1 MDYDVIIIG
10 GGPAGLSAGLYSA
23 RALKKTLI
31 IEQAAVGGQI
41 MDTSEVQNLPGSVE
55 DTSSFAIASR
65 MEAQVREFGATIV
78 MDEVVDVDLSGE
90 WKLVRTTGNEYRARA
105 IIIATGSHPRKLGAP
120 GEESFV
126 GRGVGYCATCDG
138 AFYTGLPVYVIG
150 GGDSAF
156 DEGLFLSTIASKVTI
171 VYRGDTPRAAKLLQ
185 ERVANKDNMEVILNT
200 SIVDLSG
207 DDVLNRMVLENS
219 KTGEKTVVEGDF
231 GVFIFAGYQPNTQLF
246 EDKLVLDRGYIG
258 SDESTA
264 TEIPGVFAAGDV
276 RRKSTRQVVTAIA
289 DGAVAAIAAGK
300 YVDELLS

>member
-1 MDYDVIIIG
+1 MEYDVIIIG

-23 RALKKTLI
+23 RALKNTLI
-31 IEQAAVGGQI
+31 IESSAVGGQI

-65 MEAQVREFGATIV
+65 MEAQAREFGANIV
-78 MDEVVDVDLSGE
+78 MEEVEEVDFTGD
-90 WKLVRTTGNEYRARA
+90 WKVVRTNANEYKARA
-105 IIIATGSHPRKLGAP
+105 VIIATGSHPRKLGAP
-120 GEESFV
+120 GEENFV

-156 DEGLFLSTIASKVTI
+156 DEGLFLATMASKVTI
-171 VYRGDTPRAAKLLQ
+171 VYRGDKPRAAQLLQ
-185 ERVANKDNMEVILNT
+185 ERVANRENMEVVLNT
-200 SIVDLSG
+200 NIVDLSG
-207 DDVLNRMVLENS
+207 DVVLNRMVLENS
-219 KTGEKTVVEGDF
+219 VTGEQTVVEGDF
-231 GVFIFAGYQPNTQLF
+231 GLFIFAGYQPNTQLF

-264 TEIPGVFAAGDV
+264 TEIPGVYAAGDV
-276 RRKSTRQVVTAIA
+276 RRKSTRQVVTAIS

-300 YVDELLS
+300 YIDEHFS

>member
-78 MDEVVDVDLSGE
+78 MEEVVDVDLSGE

-200 SIVDLSG
+200 NIVDLSG
-207 DDVLNRMVLENS
+207 DAVLNRMVLENS

-258 SDESTA
+258 SDESTE

>member
-78 MDEVVDVDLSGE
+78 MEEVVDVDLSGE

-207 DDVLNRMVLENS
+207 DAVLNRMVLENS

>member
-207 DDVLNRMVLENS
+207 DAVLNRMVLENS

>member
-78 MDEVVDVDLSGE
+78 MEEVVDVDLSGE

-185 ERVANKDNMEVILNT
+185 ERVAHKDNMEVILNT

-207 DDVLNRMVLENS
+207 DAVLNRMVLENS